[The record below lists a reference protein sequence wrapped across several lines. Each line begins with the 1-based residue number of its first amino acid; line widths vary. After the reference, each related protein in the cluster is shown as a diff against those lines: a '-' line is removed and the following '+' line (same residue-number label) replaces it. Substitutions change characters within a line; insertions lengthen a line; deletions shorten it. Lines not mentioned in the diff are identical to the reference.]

1 MMETSGVSFQEL
13 EAQAPEFAAAA
24 RRMLTEDGG
33 PSVAFIATVARD
45 GRPRLAPF
53 SPIFSGSDLFLSA
66 GARTPKRYDLE
77 NDGRYVLHAM
87 LGESDEELQL
97 AGRAERLVDAD
108 AHARVHADISFE
120 FDAKDPAF
128 RLTIERCLWGH
139 WEKVGQPGTYP
150 VRRRW
155 RVREGESA
163 A

>member
-1 MMETSGVSFQEL
+1 MGRLELSFRDFSQ
-13 EAQAPEFAAAA
+13 QAPEFAAAA

-33 PSVAFIATVARD
+33 PSVAFLGTVARD

-53 SPIFSGSDLFLSA
+53 SPIFSGDDLFVSA
-66 GARTPKRYDLE
+66 GSRTPKRYDLV

-87 LGESDEELQL
+87 LGENDEELQL
-97 AGRAERLVDAD
+97 AGRGELVAD
-108 AHARVHADISFE
+108 AAARASVHADISFQ
-120 FDAKDPAF
+120 FDAEDPIF
-128 RLTIERCLWGH
+128 RLAIERSLWGH

-155 RVREGESA
+155 KLGEGESA